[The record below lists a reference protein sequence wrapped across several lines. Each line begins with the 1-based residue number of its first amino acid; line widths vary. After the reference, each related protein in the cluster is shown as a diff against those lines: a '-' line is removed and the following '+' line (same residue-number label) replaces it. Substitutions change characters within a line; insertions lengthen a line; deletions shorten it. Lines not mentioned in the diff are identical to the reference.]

1 MPDVRITWKKAS
13 GEFSE
18 ETVFIGTIETH
29 HSPQDGKSVQK
40 DSNIGRIGI
49 THAPYTM
56 KLHQPGNPSAAPVF
70 SVS

>member
-1 MPDVRITWKKAS
+1 MEKSFGRV
-13 GEFSE
+13 FQ

-40 DSNIGRIGI
+40 DSNHGRIGI

-56 KLHQPGNPSAAPVF
+56 KLLQPGNPFAAPVF